1 MDDNLIICQV
11 TGSATRAGLL
21 VSTEIAKVVISLL
34 LFQLISKNRTMSFC
48 SVIVTGLLSLIS
60 FYLSIPFVR
69 LIKYGVSLL
78 GISVN

>member
-11 TGSATRAGLL
+11 TGSASRAGLL
-21 VSTEIAKVVISLL
+21 GSTEIAKVVISLL

-69 LIKYGVSLL
+69 MIKYGVSLL